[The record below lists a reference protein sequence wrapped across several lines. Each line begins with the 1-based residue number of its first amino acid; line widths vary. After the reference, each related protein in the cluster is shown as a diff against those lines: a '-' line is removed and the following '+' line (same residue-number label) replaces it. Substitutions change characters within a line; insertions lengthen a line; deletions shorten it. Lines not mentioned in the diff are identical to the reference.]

1 MEREIKMVLE
11 NCACLGRD
19 AYGEYID
26 RMTKHIINLIEKEKK
41 WVIQNVI

>member
-26 RMTKHIINLIEKEKK
+26 RMTKHIINIIEKNDNKK
-41 WVIQNVI
+41 